1 MKSQIPEVTLPC
13 DLPTWSMVQEY
24 LVVVQAGVT
33 SEEMIVAML
42 RIYDICNVSPHV
54 SDEGQQSGVDD
65 HKFDDFKQVIENGFS
80 SRERERFLSRT
91 LPCMARYESMHSTI
105 FVIFEKIESL
115 LTFYSSFRYALSL
128 AQLRPTSLGNKRT

>member
-1 MKSQIPEVTLPC
+1 MKSQIPEVVLPC

-42 RIYDICNVSPHV
+42 RIYDICNISGNISEEREA
-54 SDEGQQSGVDD
+54 SDVDD

-91 LPCMARYESMHSTI
+91 LPCMARYVAAHRIWSQGPQ
-105 FVIFEKIESL
+105 KIQNL
-115 LTFYSSFRYALSL
+115 YLSNYNTL
-128 AQLRPTSLGNKRT
+128 QSIYFF

>member
-13 DLPTWSMVQEY
+13 DLPTWNMVQEY

-65 HKFDDFKQVIENGFS
+65 HIFDDFKQVIENGFS
-80 SRERERFLSRT
+80 PRERERFLSRT
-91 LPCMARYESMHSTI
+91 LPCMARYELIHSTI
-105 FVIFEKIESL
+105 VAIFIKSKIVTDILFFFQVCIEFSPASPN
-115 LTFYSSFRYALSL
+115 FIR
-128 AQLRPTSLGNKRT
+128 

>member
-1 MKSQIPEVTLPC
+1 MKSQIPEVVLPC

-42 RIYDICNVSPHV
+42 RIYDICNISANI
-54 SDEGQQSGVDD
+54 SEEGEASGVDD

-91 LPCMARYESMHSTI
+91 LPCMARYVVAHTI
-105 FVIFEKIESL
+105 
-115 LTFYSSFRYALSL
+115 LSL
-128 AQLRPTSLGNKRT
+128 GPQKNLNLSNCYSLQSIYFFLDMP